1 MANKNYSLFSNKN
14 AKTNNEQYNAL
25 DNIQNTE
32 SVANEIKDVENIENM
47 EDIENVENVEKDIS
61 NTIKK
66 GIVSGCDLLHLR
78 EDASKNSESLCILN
92 KDNKVDVFLKES
104 KNNFYK
110 VKTIDDIYGYC
121 LKDFIKIN

>member
-32 SVANEIKDVENIENM
+32 SVTNEIKDVE
-47 EDIENVENVEKDIS
+47 DIENIEDIENVEKDIS

-66 GIVSGCDLLHLR
+66 GIVYGCNLLHLR

>member
-32 SVANEIKDVENIENM
+32 SITNEIKDVE
-47 EDIENVENVEKDIS
+47 DIENIEDIENVEKDIS

-66 GIVSGCDLLHLR
+66 GIVSGCDLLYLR

>member
-1 MANKNYSLFSNKN
+1 MANRNYSLFSNKN
-14 AKTNNEQYNAL
+14 TKTNDEQYNTL

-32 SVANEIKDVENIENM
+32 SVTNEIKDIEDIENIEN
-47 EDIENVENVEKDIS
+47 IENVEKDIS
-61 NTIKK
+61 NTIRK

>member
-32 SVANEIKDVENIENM
+32 SVTNKIKDIEDI
-47 EDIENVENVEKDIS
+47 EDIENIENVEKDIS
-61 NTIKK
+61 NTVRK
-66 GIVSGCDLLHLR
+66 GIVSGCNLLHLR

>member
-1 MANKNYSLFSNKN
+1 MTNRNYSLFSNKN
-14 AKTNNEQYNAL
+14 AKTNDEQYNAL
-25 DNIQNTE
+25 DNIQNIK
-32 SVANEIKDVENIENM
+32 SVTNEIEDVEDV
-47 EDIENVENVEKDIS
+47 EDIENVEKDIS
-61 NTIKK
+61 NTIRK
-66 GIVSGCDLLHLR
+66 GIVSGCNLLHLR

-92 KDNKVDVFLKES
+92 KDDKVDVFLKES

>member
-14 AKTNNEQYNAL
+14 AKTNDERYDLL

-32 SVANEIKDVENIENM
+32 SVTNEIENIE
-47 EDIENVENVEKDIS
+47 DIENVENVENVEKDIS

-66 GIVSGCDLLHLR
+66 GIVSGCDLLYLR
-78 EDASKNSESLCILN
+78 EDASKNSERLCILN